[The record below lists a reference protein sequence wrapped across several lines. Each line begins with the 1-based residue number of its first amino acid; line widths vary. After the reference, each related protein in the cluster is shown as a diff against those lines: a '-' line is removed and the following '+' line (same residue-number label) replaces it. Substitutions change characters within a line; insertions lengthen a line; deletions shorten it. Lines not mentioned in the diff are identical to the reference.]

1 MLSEENEKSGATEAG
16 CDTAKSV
23 LLGDEAV
30 NALVAL
36 AVLPPVIQLLERSS
50 CGSSCDSAVDTGV
63 FTFSLVN
70 NSNKNDRRVAFKSS
84 FRVHQANINL

>member
-30 NALVAL
+30 NAQVAP
-36 AVLPPVIQLLERSS
+36 AVLPLVIQYLSEIPVVLHAIGGE
-50 CGSSCDSAVDTGV
+50 DSALDIGV
-63 FTFSLVN
+63 RLYMS
-70 NSNKNDRRVAFKSS
+70 SYFK
-84 FRVHQANINL
+84 